1 MLMSEALQTEYY
13 KRKEPGFVT
22 IGAIIAAWTTYA
34 LTAV

>member
-1 MLMSEALQTEYY
+1 MLMSEALQTEYL

-22 IGAIIAAWTTYA
+22 TGVIIAAWTTYA